1 MNTDIDPDK
10 PWPFPTNII
19 QGDNDAKL
27 IADCLNLLQDFTA
40 FQLRGEIYYG
50 YLDVRALKVIE
61 SLRADE
67 ELRKDIDT
75 NEAKPST

>member
-1 MNTDIDPDK
+1 MNTNTDELK
-10 PWPFPTNII
+10 PWPFPSNLV

-27 IADCLNLLQDFTA
+27 IADCLALLQDFTA

-50 YLDVRALKVIE
+50 YLDVKALKVIE
-61 SLRADE
+61 
-67 ELRKDIDT
+67 ELREAQD

>member
-1 MNTDIDPDK
+1 MNIDESK
-10 PWPFPTNII
+10 PWPFPSHF
-19 QGDNDAKL
+19 GDTHEDDKL
-27 IADCLNLLQDFTA
+27 KADCLALLQDFTA

-61 SLRADE
+61 

>member
-1 MNTDIDPDK
+1 MTIDDNK
-10 PWPFPTNII
+10 PWPFPSHF
-19 QGDNDAKL
+19 GDAHEDDDKL
-27 IADCLNLLQDFTA
+27 KADCLALLQDFTA

>member
-1 MNTDIDPDK
+1 MTDIDESK

-27 IADCLNLLQDFTA
+27 IADCLELLQDFTA

-50 YLDVRALKVIE
+50 YLDTKALKVIE
-61 SLRADE
+61 SLRAGE
-67 ELRKDIDT
+67 ELREAKD

>member
-1 MNTDIDPDK
+1 MNMTIDDNK
-10 PWPFPTNII
+10 PWPFPSNII

-27 IADCLNLLQDFTA
+27 IADCLELLQDFTA

-50 YLDVRALKVIE
+50 YLDTKALKVIE
-61 SLRADE
+61 
-67 ELRKDIDT
+67 ELREANN

>member
-1 MNTDIDPDK
+1 MTIDDNK
-10 PWPFPTNII
+10 PWPFPSHF
-19 QGDNDAKL
+19 GDAHEDDHKL
-27 IADCLNLLQDFTA
+27 KADCLELLQDFTA

-61 SLRADE
+61 
-67 ELRKDIDT
+67 ELRKDRD

>member
-1 MNTDIDPDK
+1 MNNTDELK
-10 PWPFPTNII
+10 PWPFPSNLI

-50 YLDVRALKVIE
+50 YLDVKALKVIE
-61 SLRADE
+61 
-67 ELRKDIDT
+67 ELREAQD

>member
-1 MNTDIDPDK
+1 MNIDPDK
-10 PWPFPTNII
+10 PWPFPSNII
-19 QGDNDAKL
+19 HGDNDAKL
-27 IADCLNLLQDFTA
+27 IADCLELLQDFTA

-61 SLRADE
+61 